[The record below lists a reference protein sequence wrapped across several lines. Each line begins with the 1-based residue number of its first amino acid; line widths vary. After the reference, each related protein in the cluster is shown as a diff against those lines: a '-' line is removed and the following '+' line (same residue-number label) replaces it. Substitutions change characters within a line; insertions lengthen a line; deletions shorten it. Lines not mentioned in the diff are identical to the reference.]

1 MVLCC
6 VNGIT
11 QRPDNT
17 THWINHG
24 FNYSQKYAQEK
35 KRKKKKKTP
44 LNWKHVGSRYIL
56 QMWGQIFQ
64 VEMVMSDYRD
74 YFPYAFFIL

>member
-24 FNYSQKYAQEK
+24 LIIPKST
-35 KRKKKKKTP
+35 RKKKREKRKTTP